1 MEFALWTTSFIVL
14 FWELIARRAGVAV
27 LARLVVCFV
36 GLGDGAGIV
45 GVDKKWGSA
54 VLVGGIAEQDQV
66 CAHVRSPLGWSLP
79 QLLTFIRPRGSV
91 QVRLPCNSVRFLL

>member
-45 GVDKKWGSA
+45 GVDKKWG
-54 VLVGGIAEQDQV
+54 D
-66 CAHVRSPLGWSLP
+66 PLE
-79 QLLTFIRPRGSV
+79 
-91 QVRLPCNSVRFLL
+91 